1 MRHEKTYH
9 VYLMASRRNGTLY
22 VGVTSNLS
30 KRVWQHREGLIEG
43 FTKQYGVKLLVHY
56 EGYSDVRAAIQ
67 REKNIKRWLRRW
79 KLALIEKDNP
89 EWRDLYPELA

>member
-1 MRHEKTYH
+1 VRQQKVYH
-9 VYLMASRRNGTLY
+9 VYILASRRNGTLY

-56 EGYSDVRAAIQ
+56 EAYSDVRAAIQ
-67 REKNIKRWLRRW
+67 REKNIKRWFRRW
-79 KLALIEKDNP
+79 KLALIEKHNP